1 MKKFFLFVILLF
13 FSQLSLLSQPFR
25 DMNDLYHS
33 YENFREKTLTDKFI
47 KLDNIIPL
55 IQDLK
60 RDNRFEV
67 RLAGHSLEGRDL
79 YLIKYGNGSKKV
91 FLWSQMHGDEPTA
104 TMALFDIFNF
114 LRDPDNSFPGLRK
127 LIRENLSLYILPMV
141 NPDGAEVFKRRNAME
156 IDVNRDALRL
166 TTPEAQILN
175 ACFDSIKADFGFNLH
190 DQNYLSSA
198 GPTFKQATLS
208 FLAPAYNEEKEIN
221 PLRFRAIQLISE
233 LTTNLSHYIP
243 GHIGKY
249 SDDFE
254 PRAFGDNF
262 QLKGTSTI
270 LIESGGWKND
280 PHKQFVRKLNFL
292 TLLNALHSIATEN
305 YLNLD
310 DTAYKN
316 LPFNDEKLFDLILRN
331 VLFDTGDTLRM
342 VDLGISS
349 PRGSRE
355 NSPRLNS
362 GISEI
367 GDLSTFYGL
376 DEFDL
381 SGYSAEPI
389 SEERVKLF
397 NYLIPEK
404 ELNDLLFA
412 NNRVLWKLELN
423 PVQQGNSS
431 EYILSI
437 SPPSPNQEVE
447 FKLQNR
453 GPVFLKKAGEKPLFL
468 INGYLFFLSE
478 FPNEKK

>member
-1 MKKFFLFVILLF
+1 MKNLLPILLVLLL
-13 FSQLSLLSQPFR
+13 SQCSLLSQPFPE
-25 DMNDLYHS
+25 MNDLYHS
-33 YENFREKTLTDKFI
+33 YESFREQTLKDKFI

-55 IQDLK
+55 INDLK
-60 RDNRFEV
+60 EDKRFEV
-67 RLAGHSLEGRDL
+67 RLAGKSLEGRDL
-79 YLIKYGNGSKKV
+79 YLIKYGTGGRKV

-114 LRDPDNSFPGLRK
+114 LMDIENRFPALRK
-127 LIRENLSLYILPMV
+127 LISENLSLYILPMV

-156 IDVNRDALRL
+156 IDLNRDALRL

-175 ACFDSIKADFGFNLH
+175 TCFDSIKADFGFNLH

-208 FLAPAYNEEKEIN
+208 FLAPAFNEEKEIN

-233 LTTNLSHYIP
+233 MTTNLSQYIP

-292 TLLNALHSIATEN
+292 TLINAFYSIATEN
-305 YLNLD
+305 YLNYD
-310 DTAYKN
+310 DKAYQN

-331 VLFDTGDTLRM
+331 VLFDTGDSLRI

-355 NSPRLNS
+355 NSFRLNS

-381 SGYSAEPI
+381 SGYSAEPL

-397 NYLIPEK
+397 DYPIPEK
-404 ELNDLLFA
+404 DLNDVLVT
-412 NNRVLWKLELN
+412 NNRVLWKLKLN
-423 PVQQGNSS
+423 PVQQGNFP
-431 EYILSI
+431 EYFLTI
-437 SPPSPNQEVE
+437 SPPSPNQEVG

-453 GPVFLKKAGEKPLFL
+453 GPVILKKEGKKPLFL
-468 INGYLFFLSE
+468 MNGYLFSLSE